1 MTEASATQTGE
12 APLSGGNFRAE
23 DLTKE
28 QLTRLTVMSER
39 EQEIVKALEAGG
51 QRLLIG
57 PRGSGKSTYLK
68 LAYFRALD
76 GDRVLPV
83 YVNYARSISLEPEFR
98 KSARALPLFRQW
110 ILAQIVYGL
119 RLSMS
124 ESHVEPPEG
133 HLPAYEAAS
142 QFVSAIERQRLSDAV
157 ETTLDVTQVLQL
169 LAEAGAAAG
178 RKRVVLLLDDA
189 AHAFAAEQQ
198 REFFEIF
205 ASLRS
210 RWVSSKAAVYPGVTS
225 YTPRFH
231 IGHDAQL
238 IDVWLRPDQ
247 SGYVEMMREIAQKRL
262 TSEEFAQLDRRD
274 GLLEYLALS
283 SFGIPRT
290 LIMMIAQ
297 INEDTADNRLSATR
311 AIADSAIAD
320 AAENALKVFT
330 SLEAKLPRYRNF
342 VDVGS
347 EFVAQ
352 SLEAIRKY
360 NDARMSADNSAR
372 ANRIWIEEPV
382 PAEVQR
388 IFGFLEYAG
397 VVRQQGTSV
406 SQGGRSYRVLVP
418 HYGLLV
424 SDTALGL
431 GRNPSISAAIFALTS
446 RQHTARVRRTLT
458 SLLGADFQ
466 QRCRLDLGECANCG
480 AHRENPEARFCA
492 NCGAQLS
499 QASVFEELLDT
510 SVESL
515 PLSAAMLARLRD
527 HSDLRKIKHIIV
539 DEENE
544 QLLQIPYIG
553 PQRASRIRVLAEEFV
568 YE

>member
-1 MTEASATQTGE
+1 MTDIDGHSGDES
-12 APLSGGNFRAE
+12 PLSGGNFRAE

-28 QLTRLTVMSER
+28 QLTHLTVMSER
-39 EQEIVKALEAGG
+39 EQEIVKALESGG

-68 LAYFRALD
+68 LAYYEALD

-83 YVNYARSISLEPEFR
+83 YVNYSRSISLEPEFR
-98 KSARALPLFRQW
+98 RSARALPLFRQW
-110 ILAQIVYGL
+110 VLAQIVRGL
-119 RLSMS
+119 QISMDELAS
-124 ESHVEPPEG
+124 EVPDEHEA
-133 HLPAYEAAS
+133 LFEAAAEY
-142 QFVSAIERQRLSDAV
+142 VSAIERQRLSDAM
-157 ETTLDVTQVLQL
+157 ETSFDVSQVLQI
-169 LAEAGAAAG
+169 LADAAAVTG

-247 SGYVEMMREIAQKRL
+247 TGYVEMMREIAQKRL
-262 TSEEFAQLDRRD
+262 SDEEFTQIDKRD
-274 GLLEYLALS
+274 GLLEYLALA

-290 LIMMIAQ
+290 LIMMLAQ
-297 INEDTADNRLSATR
+297 INEETDANRLTGSR
-311 AIADSAIAD
+311 AISDNAIGD
-320 AAENALKVFT
+320 AAENAMKVFT

-342 VDVGS
+342 VTVGN
-347 EFVAQ
+347 EFVSQ

-360 NDARMSADNSAR
+360 NDSRASTGQEGR

-424 SDTALGL
+424 SHTALGL
-431 GRNPSISAAIFALTS
+431 GRNPSIASAIAALSS
-446 RQHTARVRRTLT
+446 RQHSARVRRKLS
-458 SLLGADFQ
+458 SLLGSDFQ
-466 QRCRLDLGECANCG
+466 SRCRLDLGDCANCG
-480 AHRENPEARFCA
+480 AQRENPEARFCA

-510 SVESL
+510 DVESL
-515 PLSAAMLARLRD
+515 PLSAALLVRVRD
-527 HSDLRKIKHIIV
+527 HSDIRKIKHIIV
-539 DEENE
+539 DEEN
-544 QLLQIPYIG
+544 QRLLQVPYIG
-553 PQRASRIRVLAEEFV
+553 PQRASRIRLLAEEFV

>member
-1 MTEASATQTGE
+1 MAQTDLAPAE
-12 APLSGGNFRAE
+12 SPLSGGNFRAE
-23 DLTKE
+23 DLTRE
-28 QLTRLTVMSER
+28 QLTHLTVMSER

-68 LAYFRALD
+68 LAYFEALD

-110 ILAQIVYGL
+110 VLAQIVHGL
-119 RLSMS
+119 RNSVDELGRP
-124 ESHVEPPEG
+124 VPPE
-133 HLPAYEAAS
+133 HAAVFDS
-142 QFVSAIERQRLSDAV
+142 AARFVSAIERQRLIDAV
-157 ETTLDVTQVLQL
+157 ETSFDVTQVLQL
-169 LAEAGAAAG
+169 LADVGASTG
-178 RKRVVLLLDDA
+178 RRRVVLLLDDA

-262 TSEEFAQLDRRD
+262 TDDEFAQLDRRE
-274 GLLEYLALS
+274 GLLEYLALA

-290 LIMMIAQ
+290 LIMMLAQ
-297 INEDTADNRLSATR
+297 INEETDANRLSATR
-311 AIADSAIAD
+311 AISDNAIGD
-320 AAENALKVFT
+320 AAENAMKVFT

-342 VDVGS
+342 VAVGN
-347 EFVAQ
+347 EFVSQ
-352 SLEAIRKY
+352 SIEAIRKY
-360 NDARMSADNSAR
+360 NDARTTTTTPAR
-372 ANRIWIEEPV
+372 ANRIWIEEPI

-397 VVRQQGTSV
+397 IVRQQGTSV

-418 HYGLLV
+418 HYGILV
-424 SDTALGL
+424 SHTSLGL
-431 GRNPSISAAIFALTS
+431 GRNPSIGAAIAALAS
-446 RQHTARVRRTLT
+446 RQHSARVRRTLP
-458 SLLGADFQ
+458 SLLGADYLT
-466 QRCRLDLGECANCG
+466 RCRLDLGECGNCG
-480 AHRENPEARFCA
+480 ARRENPEARFCA
-492 NCGAQLS
+492 SCGSQLS

-510 SVESL
+510 GIESL
-515 PLSAAMLARLRD
+515 PLSDAILSRVRD
-527 HSDLRKIKHIIV
+527 HSDVRKIKHIIV
-539 DEENE
+539 DEEN
-544 QLLQIPYIG
+544 QRLLQVPYIG
-553 PQRASRIRVLAEEFV
+553 PQRASRIRLLAEEFV

>member
-1 MTEASATQTGE
+1 MTEPTLVPGE
-12 APLSGGNFRAE
+12 SPLSGGNFRAE

-39 EQEIVKALEAGG
+39 EQEIVRALESGG

-68 LAYFRALD
+68 LAYYEALD

-83 YVNYARSISLEPEFR
+83 YVNYSRSISLEPEFR

-110 ILAQIVYGL
+110 VLAQIVHGL
-119 RLSMS
+119 RTSLD
-124 ESHVEPPEG
+124 ELDLEIPDEQEERFHD
-133 HLPAYEAAS
+133 AAD
-142 QFVSAIERQRLSDAV
+142 FVSAIERQRVSEAA
-157 ETTLDVTQVLQL
+157 ETTFDVTQVLQL
-169 LAEAGAAAG
+169 LADAGATAG
-178 RKRVVLLLDDA
+178 RRRVVLLLDDA

-262 TSEEFAQLDRRD
+262 TTEEFAQLDRRD
-274 GLLEYLALS
+274 GLLEYLALA

-290 LIMMIAQ
+290 LILMLAQ
-297 INEDTADNRLSATR
+297 ISEETDSNRLSATK
-311 AIADSAIAD
+311 AISDSAIED
-320 AAENALKVFT
+320 AAENAMKVFT

-342 VDVGS
+342 VAVGN
-347 EFVAQ
+347 EFVTQ

-360 NDARMSADNSAR
+360 NDARASSGQDGR

-382 PAEVQR
+382 PSEVQR

-424 SDTALGL
+424 SHTALGL
-431 GRNPSISAAIFALTS
+431 GRNPSIASGISALSS
-446 RQHTARVRRTLT
+446 RQHAARVRRTLP
-458 SLLGADFQ
+458 SLLGSDYQ
-466 QRCRLDLGECANCG
+466 SRCRLDLGQCANCG
-480 AHRENPEARFCA
+480 TQRENPEARFCA

-510 SVESL
+510 DINAL
-515 PLSAAMLARLRD
+515 PLTAAILSRVRD

-539 DEENE
+539 DEEN
-544 QLLQIPYIG
+544 QRLLEIPYIG
-553 PQRASRIRVLAEEFV
+553 PHRASRIRLLAEEFV